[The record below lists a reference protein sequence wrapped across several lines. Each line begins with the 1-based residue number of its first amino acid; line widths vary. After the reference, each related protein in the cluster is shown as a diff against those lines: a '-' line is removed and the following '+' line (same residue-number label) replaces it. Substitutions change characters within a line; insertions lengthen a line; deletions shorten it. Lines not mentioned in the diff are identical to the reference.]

1 MAAMQPPSRRCNGCY
16 AIHPARLTVSFSRG
30 HSCAAHFRSALLFR
44 VFVAGCPVPAVCV
57 ALSRGRLVPI
67 PLIVPLCRQK
77 NGPWEEGQ
85 SNELSRKSYQH
96 CLAMFVSDFLHF
108 QQTILGTLPC
118 NVWPSTLS
126 TENLINTIVMLL
138 SDFQHFVSSS
148 VMNIKCNGSE

>member
-1 MAAMQPPSRRCNGCY
+1 MAAMQSTQPVSRSVSAA
-16 AIHPARLTVSFSRG
+16 AILVLPTFVQ
-30 HSCAAHFRSALLFR
+30 HFCCFCSALLFR
-44 VFVAGCPVPAVCV
+44 VFVAGCPVPVVCI

-118 NVWPSTLS
+118 NVWHSTLS